1 MKVSELI
8 LKLQVIQSEHGD
20 LECRKYY
27 SELDLYLN
35 INDVEIIED
44 DDMNIVCIN

>member
-1 MKVSELI
+1 MKISKLI
-8 LKLQVIQSEHGD
+8 LKLQTIQLEHGD

-35 INDVEIIED
+35 IDDVEIVED
-44 DDMNIVCIN
+44 DDINIVCID